1 MKNRVQHLH
10 FVGIAGVGMSGL
22 AELMRHRG
30 FEVSGSDLAGGRIVD
45 HLRNLGIRV
54 DIGHA
59 AANAQDADV
68 VIRSTAIDAG
78 NREIVEADRRGI
90 PVISRGEMLAEAMRE
105 SKGIAISGTHGK
117 TTTTSMVGTVMA
129 EGGLDPTVII
139 GGRLNAW
146 GTNAKLGQGD
156 FVVAEADESDGTFNR
171 LTKKE
176 ALMLRR
182 AKEKLERS
190 IGGIKDM
197 GGLPDALFVI
207 DVDHERIAV
216 SEARKLGIPVVGVC
230 DTNSSPDGID
240 YLIPGNDDAIRAI
253 RLYLQG
259 AADAIIEAKVAA
271 APVIQGDADDY
282 VEVSEEAASELE
294 NADLAPGVPVEAGAP
309 AEKAGSVEEAAE
321 VSSSTDAADRVD
333 KLGAPAI
340 PEHSESGQNDPG
352 ASKIS

>member
-1 MKNRVQHLH
+1 MTDVSMRQMLE
-10 FVGIAGVGMSGL
+10 AGVHFGHQTRFWSPKMGPYIFGARNKIHIINL
-22 AELMRHRG
+22 EKTLPMFREALN
-30 FEVSGSDLAGGRIVD
+30 FLGSV
-45 HLRNLGIRV
+45 
-54 DIGHA
+54 
-59 AANAQDADV
+59 
-68 VIRSTAIDAG
+68 T
-78 NREIVEADRRGI
+78 ADRRKI
-90 PVISRGEMLAEAMRE
+90 LF
-105 SKGIAISGTHGK
+105 
-117 TTTTSMVGTVMA
+117 VGTKRQAGKIVREEA
-129 EGGLDPTVII
+129 TRCNCPYVDHRWLGGMLTNFKTVKNSIARLVELDEMVST
-139 GGRLNAW
+139 GATMG
-146 GTNAKLGQGD
+146 
-156 FVVAEADESDGTFNR
+156 

-176 ALMLRR
+176 TLMLERER
-182 AKEKLERS
+182 AKLNRS
-190 IGGIKDM
+190 LSGIREMK
-197 GGLPDALFVI
+197 GLPDALFVI

-230 DTNSSPDGID
+230 DTNSSPEGID

-309 AEKAGSVEEAAE
+309 AEKASSVEEAAE

-352 ASKIS
+352 ASKMS

>member
-1 MKNRVQHLH
+1 MTDVSMRQMLE
-10 FVGIAGVGMSGL
+10 AGVHFGHQTRFWSPKMGPYIFGARNKIHIINL
-22 AELMRHRG
+22 EKTLPMFREALN
-30 FEVSGSDLAGGRIVD
+30 FLGSV
-45 HLRNLGIRV
+45 
-54 DIGHA
+54 
-59 AANAQDADV
+59 
-68 VIRSTAIDAG
+68 T
-78 NREIVEADRRGI
+78 ADRRKI
-90 PVISRGEMLAEAMRE
+90 LF
-105 SKGIAISGTHGK
+105 
-117 TTTTSMVGTVMA
+117 VGTKRQAGKIVREEA
-129 EGGLDPTVII
+129 TRCNCPYVDHRWLGGMLTNFKTVKNSIARLVELDEMVST
-139 GGRLNAW
+139 GATMG
-146 GTNAKLGQGD
+146 
-156 FVVAEADESDGTFNR
+156 

-176 ALMLRR
+176 TLMLERER
-182 AKEKLERS
+182 AKLNRS
-190 IGGIKDM
+190 LSGIREMK
-197 GGLPDALFVI
+197 GLPDALFVI

-230 DTNSSPDGID
+230 DTNSSPEGID

-352 ASKIS
+352 ASKVS

>member
-1 MKNRVQHLH
+1 MTDVSMRQMLE
-10 FVGIAGVGMSGL
+10 AGVHFGHQTRFWSPKMGPYIFGARNKIHIINL
-22 AELMRHRG
+22 EKTLPMFREALN
-30 FEVSGSDLAGGRIVD
+30 FLGSI
-45 HLRNLGIRV
+45 
-54 DIGHA
+54 
-59 AANAQDADV
+59 
-68 VIRSTAIDAG
+68 T
-78 NREIVEADRRGI
+78 ADRRKI
-90 PVISRGEMLAEAMRE
+90 LF
-105 SKGIAISGTHGK
+105 
-117 TTTTSMVGTVMA
+117 VGTKRQAGKIVREEA
-129 EGGLDPTVII
+129 TRCNCPYVDHRWLGGMLTNFKTVKNSIARLVELDEMVST
-139 GGRLNAW
+139 GATMG
-146 GTNAKLGQGD
+146 
-156 FVVAEADESDGTFNR
+156 

-176 ALMLRR
+176 TLMLERER
-182 AKEKLERS
+182 AKLNRS
-190 IGGIKDM
+190 LSGIREMK
-197 GGLPDALFVI
+197 GLPDALFVI

-230 DTNSSPDGID
+230 DTNSSPEGID

-321 VSSSTDAADRVD
+321 VSSSTDVADRVD

-340 PEHSESGQNDPG
+340 PENSESGQNDPG
-352 ASKIS
+352 ASKVS